1 MNDRIQNLF
10 SELEQ
15 ICEQY
20 KEQVPGRRRAWPKA
34 VKERIEELSLL
45 GVNGYE
51 VSKRIP
57 VPYMTIV
64 SWRSKAKS
72 RDSSSPGFLPV
83 KIVDEKRPT
92 TVTVKRRGRKP
103 KQSST
108 QASNTLTTVTV
119 VAPNGFRIEGLPI
132 EFAMSLMTSA
142 AVAR

>member
-34 VKERIEELSLL
+34 VKERIEELARL

-51 VSKRIP
+51 VSKRVP

-72 RDSSSPGFLPV
+72 ISASSSGFLPV
-83 KIVDEKRPT
+83 SVVTEKRPT

-103 KQSST
+103 KQIPSQST
-108 QASNTLTTVTV
+108 NAPTTVTV
-119 VAPNGFRIEGLPI
+119 VAPNGLRIEGLPV
-132 EFAMSLMTSA
+132 EFVMLLMTSTA
-142 AVAR
+142 AR